1 MRIKRLEIDGEE
13 TVGGARDGAVTAV
26 CPDPGIAVRAVC
38 SVLLLSPT
46 LKIAP
51 LRAKIRAEVAAGGRE
66 YLVRAGPRSFSVAD
80 PSDGGDRT
88 DEYRAL
94 MSRSPEEDRILLF
107 GGDEGNA
114 LARYMNEDRFFK
126 PGELSRVTCGMG
138 ATRTFR
144 DCLRDYT
151 ENRSLLTDDERDP
164 LLSFLDAARFWDE
177 FGRIRDFRYEG
188 KPLLVRDA
196 DAETADRLVR
206 LAGETDRQILILTRV
221 QGIEKTKE

>member
-26 CPDPGIAVRAVC
+26 CPDPGRVFRAVC

-51 LRAKIRAEVAAGGRE
+51 LRAKIRAEVVAEGRE
-66 YLVRAGPRSFSVAD
+66 YLVVTGPRSFSATD
-80 PSDGGDRT
+80 KSDGEERT

-107 GGDEGNA
+107 DGKECDT
-114 LARYMNEDRFFK
+114 LDRYLKEDRYFK

-151 ENRSLLTDDERDP
+151 ENRSLLADDESDP
-164 LLSFLDAARFWDE
+164 VLSFLDAARFWDE
-177 FGRIRDFRYEG
+177 LGKIRDFRYEG

-196 DAETADRLVR
+196 DAETADRLIR
-206 LAGETDRQILILTRV
+206 LAGETDRQILILTRG

>member
-1 MRIKRLEIDGEE
+1 MTDGCRE
-13 TVGGARDGAVTAV
+13 DAVTVA
-26 CPDPGIAVRAVC
+26 CRDPVRVFRATG
-38 SVLLLSPT
+38 SVLLLDPV
-46 LKIAP
+46 LRIAP
-51 LRAKIRAEVAAGGRE
+51 LRAEVRAEVVAEGRE
-66 YLVRAGPRSFSVAD
+66 YLVRAGPRSFSATD
-80 PSDGGDRT
+80 KSDGGDRS

-107 GGDEGNA
+107 DGKEGDV
-114 LARYMNEDRFFK
+114 LARYLNEDRFFK

-151 ENRSLLTDDERDP
+151 ENRSLLTDDDRGP

-196 DAETADRLVR
+196 DAETADRLIR
-206 LAGETDRQILILTRV
+206 LAGEMDRPILILMRG